1 MGSVVGRKLAE
12 ICMKSIDE
20 NISQVPGIEF
30 YARYVDGILIIF
42 DSCIVTPYEIEDYAN
57 KLKTNIKLTS
67 ELKQNQEINYLD
79 VTIKRE
85 KMQLVFRKYEK
96 LCNTEK
102 TISYKSY
109 CPVDT
114 KRNVF
119 TMELRKI
126 LNRISQQEDI
136 NKEIKQLFRKYLLN
150 DYPKSKILAKQEN
163 KMSNII
169 NIINT
174 RGQNIVKKISL
185 VSQGWFTKYHVI
197 VCKRNHMLEKRDGGS
212 RHA

>member
-85 KMQLVFRKYEK
+85 KMQLVFH
-96 LCNTEK
+96 
-102 TISYKSY
+102 
-109 CPVDT
+109 T